1 MGTHA
6 CTHMQ
11 PAHTYL
17 HMCTH
22 VHMNMQT
29 DRQTHLAPY
38 RLFLPSD
45 YFGKIDR
52 LSRLSRTNLNISL

>member
-1 MGTHA
+1 
-6 CTHMQ
+6 MQ
-11 PAHTYL
+11 HAHTYL

-29 DRQTHLAPY
+29 DKQTHLAPY
-38 RLFLPSD
+38 RVFLPSD

-52 LSRLSRTNLNISL
+52 LSRLSRMNLNISL